1 MTSLVIGDSYVNRLR
16 QFIGPNRSAA
26 DVFNIQELSTVEY
39 FGISGGVVNNNEHF
53 RKFSAIV
60 RQNQPRQLIVILG
73 GNDLDS
79 PDSVECVL
87 NKLIAFLTQLK
98 VLFHIK
104 SVTILSFFRRERTR
118 HLSPDSYIQKVN
130 IANDF
135 LRSNCQTHGL
145 LFWKLRGFTNSLAPL
160 FIDGV
165 HLNNRGHYKLL
176 RQLRGLFLCLL

>member
-1 MTSLVIGDSYVNRLR
+1 MRSLVIEDSHVHRLR
-16 QFIGPNRSAA
+16 QFIGPNRSSA

-39 FGISGGVVNNNEHF
+39 FGISGGVVSKNENL

-60 RQNQPRQLIVILG
+60 RQNQPRHLIVSLG

-104 SVTILSFFRRERTR
+104 SVTILSFFRRDERDTY
-118 HLSPDSYIQKVN
+118 LQIQLHSK
-130 IANDF
+130 
-135 LRSNCQTHGL
+135 SKHS
-145 LFWKLRGFTNSLAPL
+145 K
-160 FIDGV
+160 
-165 HLNNRGHYKLL
+165 
-176 RQLRGLFLCLL
+176 